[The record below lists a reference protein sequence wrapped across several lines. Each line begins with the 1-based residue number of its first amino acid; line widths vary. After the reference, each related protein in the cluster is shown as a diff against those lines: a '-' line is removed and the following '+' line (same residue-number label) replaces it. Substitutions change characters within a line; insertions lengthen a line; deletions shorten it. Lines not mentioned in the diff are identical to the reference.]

1 MKRVFLHVDMDA
13 FFASVEQHDNPALR
27 GKPVIVGSPAD
38 QRGVVAAASYEA
50 RKFGVHSAMPSG
62 EAARRCPQAIFVPPN
77 GKRYSEVSRQIF
89 GIFERFTPLV
99 EPLSVDEAFLDV
111 TGSEKLFG
119 SGLEIAE
126 QIRAAIKA
134 ETGLTASV
142 GVAPNKFLAKLAS
155 DMNKPDGV
163 TVVPLERE
171 AILAFL
177 APLPVGRIWG
187 VGAVTQKH
195 LEGGGIRTVS
205 ELQRIPTPKLA
216 RLVGEHAAEHLQ
228 RLARGEDA
236 REIVTEREEKSISK
250 EHTFPKDVKDVK
262 VLEETLLSL
271 IDEVGTQLRAKGR
284 YAGVIRLKLRWQ
296 GFQTITRQRQLRPP
310 CCDAFGLRRAA
321 LAIFNDEPIKQPVRL
336 IGIGVSG
343 LCDRPAEQLGL
354 FDDSVQARLRRE
366 LLSRSV
372 DDLQEKFG
380 RGAVGRIH

>member
-1 MKRVFLHVDMDA
+1 MQRVFLHVDMDA

-27 GKPVIVGSPAD
+27 GKPVVVGSPAD

-50 RKFGVHSAMPSG
+50 RKFGVHSAMPSR
-62 EAARRCPQAIFVPPN
+62 EAARRCPEAIFVPPN
-77 GKRYSEVSRQIF
+77 GKRYSQVSQQIF

-119 SGLEIAE
+119 SGIEIAE
-126 QIRAAIKA
+126 QIRAAIKT

-142 GVAPNKFLAKLAS
+142 GIAPNKFLAKLAS
-155 DMNKPDGV
+155 DMDKPDGV
-163 TVVPLERE
+163 TVVPVEPE
-171 AILAFL
+171 AIAAFL

-195 LEGGGIRTVS
+195 LEGAGIRTVGD
-205 ELQRIPTPKLA
+205 LQRIPKSTLA
-216 RLVGEHAAEHLQ
+216 RFVGEHTADHLQ

-236 REIVTEREEKSISK
+236 REIVTEHEEKSISK
-250 EHTFPKDVKDVK
+250 EYTFPKDVMDVK
-262 VLEETLLSL
+262 VLEGVLLSL
-271 IDEVGTQLRAKGR
+271 VDEVGTRLRAKER

-296 GFQTITRQRQLRPP
+296 GFRTITRQRQLRPP
-310 CCDAFGLRRAA
+310 CCDAFSLRQAVM
-321 LAIFNDEPIKQPVRL
+321 AIFNAETIDQPVRL
-336 IGIGVSG
+336 IGVGVSG

-354 FDDSVQARLRRE
+354 FDDSVRTRE
-366 LLSRSV
+366 KREHLSRSV

-380 RGAVGRIH
+380 RDAVGRVH